1 MVIFMRIYF
10 MRHGDYREKSL
21 NSLGKKQ
28 VKYSSRYLSNC
39 NIVSIYSSPLT
50 RCMESALIVNKLL
63 KKDIIVDDRLKEREK
78 IASMRT
84 SDDEKWFKNYLNVNY
99 SSKKP
104 EGAKQFFSRIK
115 EFVLDIK
122 EKHSEEE
129 NILVVGHSSTLYA
142 LAAYFYNV
150 VDEAV
155 WMAMGNGS
163 IVCFEI
169 K

>member
-1 MVIFMRIYF
+1 
-10 MRHGDYREKSL
+10 MRHGDYKGESL
-21 NSLGKKQ
+21 NNLGKKQ
-28 VKYSSRYLSNC
+28 VKYSARYLVDC
-39 NIVSIYSSPLT
+39 NIACVYCSPLV
-50 RCMESALIVNKLL
+50 RCKESALIANKLL
-63 KKDIIVDDRLKEREK
+63 KKAVVIDERLKEREK

-84 SDDEKWFKNYLNVNY
+84 SDDEKWFKNYLNINY

-115 EFVLDIK
+115 EFIIDIK
-122 EKHSEEE
+122 EKYKEED
-129 NILVVGHSSTLYA
+129 NVLVVGHSSTLYA
-142 LAAYFYNV
+142 LAAYFYNAV
-150 VDEAV
+150 NEAV

>member
-1 MVIFMRIYF
+1 MRIYF
-10 MRHGDYREKSL
+10 MRHGDYNKESL

-28 VKYSSRYLSNC
+28 VKYSSRYLKDV
-39 NIVSIYSSPLT
+39 NIVDIYSSPLT
-50 RCMESALIVNKLL
+50 RCKESALIASKLL
-63 KKDIIVDDRLKEREK
+63 KKEIIIDERLREREK
-78 IASMRT
+78 IAAMRN

-99 SSKKP
+99 SCKKP

-142 LAAYFYNV
+142 LAAYFYNI

>member
-1 MVIFMRIYF
+1 
-10 MRHGDYREKSL
+10 MRHGDYNSESL
-21 NSLGKKQ
+21 NNFGKKQ
-28 VKYSSRYLSNC
+28 VKYSSKYLLDC
-39 NIVSIYSSPLT
+39 NIVSIYSSPLK
-50 RCMESALIVNKLL
+50 RCKESALIANKLL
-63 KKDIIVDDRLKEREK
+63 KKDIIIDERLKEREK

-84 SDDEKWFKNYLNVNY
+84 SDDEKWFKNYLNINY

-115 EFVLDIK
+115 EFIMDVK
-122 EKHSEEE
+122 EKYSEED

-142 LAAYFYNV
+142 LAAHFYNV